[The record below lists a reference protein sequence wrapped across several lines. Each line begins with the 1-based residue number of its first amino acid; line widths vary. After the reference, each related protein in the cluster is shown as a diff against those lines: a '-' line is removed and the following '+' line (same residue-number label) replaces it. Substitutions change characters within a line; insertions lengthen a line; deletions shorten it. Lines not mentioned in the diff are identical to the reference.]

1 MRKITLLVFAALAV
15 LVASSTQAE
24 EIDQTLASHKHAA
37 DERALQYYQ
46 QEYRAGSDSIRVSS
60 VEIQTDQ
67 PEPVGGWSG
76 RFRTKDRANLQ
87 ISDYRG
93 GTHYQTTA
101 RFEVITEQKPGE
113 DVKVVSFIRK

>member
-1 MRKITLLVFAALAV
+1 MRKIILIVVTACAILVPYL
-15 LVASSTQAE
+15 TEAE
-24 EIDQTLASHKHAA
+24 DTDQTLPPHKQAA
-37 DERALQYYQ
+37 QERALQCYQ
-46 QEYRAGSDSIRVSS
+46 QEYRAGSDSIRVTS

-67 PEPVGGWSG
+67 PEPVAGWSG
-76 RFRTKDRANLQ
+76 RYRTKGRAVLQ

-113 DVKVVSFIRK
+113 DVKTVSFIRK